1 MKANAKDDKD
11 VGLSVS
17 KIERPNHAKMTS
29 HASDFVNAE
38 NHAREKLK
46 VRDEDL
52 ITYPA
57 DRVSFNLPT

>member
-1 MKANAKDDKD
+1 
-11 VGLSVS
+11 
-17 KIERPNHAKMTS
+17 MTS